1 MTGQQAGK
9 KTYISAVP
17 KDTAMSVCE
26 VRTAFT
32 AKFVVAAPQR
42 ARGWWVHLIL
52 RDWIADLTCSDFDS
66 AVGGVFLVFQFARQ
80 YHQRHAKPDFHSS
93 RVKARL

>member
-1 MTGQQAGK
+1 MDQDGLRRRQACEQRRLNSRTMTGQQAGK

-52 RDWIADLTCSDFDS
+52 RD
-66 AVGGVFLVFQFARQ
+66 
-80 YHQRHAKPDFHSS
+80 
-93 RVKARL
+93 